1 MKQSKLFGSDEV
13 QVCNKIPLDIARALS
28 EQVLTHVSK
37 CLNPCEVVGSI
48 RRSKP
53 YCKDIDIVGV
63 GSLEDAVKAL
73 CKHFKV
79 EFKVKGP
86 KVTKL
91 YIETE
96 LGKVQIDLYCA
107 TPQTFGIHKL
117 IRTGSAEH
125 NMWLASYAIKNGF
138 RLKYSEGLLKDRVVV
153 AGKTEAGVFEALGLE
168 CPEPE
173 KREIVEGK
181 PLWFLART

>member
-1 MKQSKLFGSDEV
+1 MSQRKLFGEELEV
-13 QVCNKIPLDIARALS
+13 VKEIPLAEAVRISKA
-28 EQVLTHVSK
+28 VLAIVSK
-37 CLNPCEVVGSI
+37 TLNPCEIVGSI
-48 RRSKP
+48 RRKKP
-53 YCKDIDIVGV
+53 YCKDIDSVGV
-63 GSLEDAVKAL
+63 GSLENAFKAL
-73 CKHFKV
+73 TRHFKT

-96 LGKVQIDLYCA
+96 HGKVQIDLYCA

-138 RLKYSEGLLKDRVVV
+138 RLKYSEGLLKDGKVV
-153 AGKTEAGVFEALGLE
+153 AGETEDGVFEALSLKV
-168 CPEPE
+168 PKPE
-173 KREIVEGK
+173 KREIVDGTPVWLED
-181 PLWFLART
+181 